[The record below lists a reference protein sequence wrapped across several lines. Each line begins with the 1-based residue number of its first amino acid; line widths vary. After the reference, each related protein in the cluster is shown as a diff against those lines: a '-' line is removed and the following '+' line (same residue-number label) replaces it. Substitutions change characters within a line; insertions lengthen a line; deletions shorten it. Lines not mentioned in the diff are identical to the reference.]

1 MVEKDPIAK
10 ALTDLGLTNNVE
22 RELRLDHREL
32 VKALQPIQGI
42 GILARESALS
52 LEKFSFDLAV
62 SPFLKELS
70 VASSAISAFRDMPE
84 FHAIQANSA
93 CISEVAAGIGKDIA
107 LTLAPIR
114 SVVAEMQ
121 LGFAT
126 QLDANRQILEE
137 LKLGHESWFRSF
149 EPVSLEFAKVA
160 NVSFAIP
167 ESALLQW
174 PSDVLNHRAAL
185 VKDCVFNTAAL
196 QDFYAAATSPDTTVS
211 ADQLMAASQFVL
223 DHADVVSHLP
233 PSLDMREDE
242 LAAVN
247 KKHRNE
253 EIGAK
258 LELALADFDA
268 RLLELRRQAWRNLA
282 GGDVSG
288 ARLGMAGIR
297 ELFTDVLHALAPDSA
312 VKMTAQW
319 GARSNG
325 ITRPT
330 RRMRLDYVL
339 GDDAASDAD
348 ALLQFSDS
356 VNRAQRFVHAFAD
369 DVELVR
375 IQMAHMESWIYL
387 LLIRSRGR
395 RRSN

>member
-1 MVEKDPIAK
+1 
-10 ALTDLGLTNNVE
+10 
-22 RELRLDHREL
+22 
-32 VKALQPIQGI
+32 
-42 GILARESALS
+42 
-52 LEKFSFDLAV
+52 
-62 SPFLKELS
+62 
-70 VASSAISAFRDMPE
+70 
-84 FHAIQANSA
+84 
-93 CISEVAAGIGKDIA
+93 
-107 LTLAPIR
+107 
-114 SVVAEMQ
+114 
-121 LGFAT
+121 
-126 QLDANRQILEE
+126 
-137 LKLGHESWFRSF
+137 
-149 EPVSLEFAKVA
+149 
-160 NVSFAIP
+160 
-167 ESALLQW
+167 
-174 PSDVLNHRAAL
+174 
-185 VKDCVFNTAAL
+185 
-196 QDFYAAATSPDTTVS
+196 
-211 ADQLMAASQFVL
+211 
-223 DHADVVSHLP
+223 
-233 PSLDMREDE
+233 MREDE

-319 GARSNG
+319 GARSKG

-356 VNRAQRFVHAFAD
+356 VNRAQRFVHTFAD

-375 IQMAHMESWIYL
+375 IQMALMESWIYL